1 MGQERSSLI
10 ISGDQKAIQA
20 IKNRVEQLSGETVRL
35 MEKKN
40 LDGSSVS
47 VIMITIAI
55 PLIQQILTFVKEY
68 ANQGRVKKIKVGDI
82 EIENPSDQLVQAMIN
97 KLAND

>member
-1 MGQERSSLI
+1 MGQASSSLI

>member
-1 MGQERSSLI
+1 MGQSSSSLM

-20 IKNRVEQLSGETVRL
+20 IKNRAEELSGETVRL
-35 MEKKN
+35 VEKKN

-47 VIMITIAI
+47 MIMITIAI

-68 ANQGRVKKIKVGDI
+68 AIERRVKRIKVGDI
-82 EIENPSDQLVQAMIN
+82 EIENPSEQLVQAMIN

>member
-1 MGQERSSLI
+1 MGQASSSLI

-20 IKNRVEQLSGETVRL
+20 IKNRAEELSGETVRL
-35 MEKKN
+35 VEKKN

-47 VIMITIAI
+47 MIMITIAI

-68 ANQGRVKKIKVGDI
+68 AIERRVKRIKVGDI
-82 EIENPSDQLVQAMIN
+82 EIENPSEQLVQAMIN